1 MKLSGKAAVITGA
14 GSGFGA
20 ELARRFAAEGCH
32 LTLFDLDAEACAR
45 VAAEVREAGGSA
57 VEVAGDVAD
66 PAAAKACMATA
77 MESHGRLDFLLN
89 NAGIGG
95 AMGTIERMKEEDFDQ
110 VFATNVRGVFLFAR
124 EAIPLLAARGGDG
137 DDGGGGVIVNTASTA
152 AFKPRPGTTAYT
164 ASKAAVAAFT
174 RALAVELGPRNI
186 RVNALLPVAADTPF
200 LDKALGNAKG
210 EAIPGMV
217 AGIPL
222 GRLCEVSDYASA
234 AVFLCSAEAAFL
246 TGVLL
251 NLDGGWL
258 SY

>member
-20 ELARRFAAEGCH
+20 ELAMRFAAEGCK
-32 LTLFDLDAEACAR
+32 LTLFDLDAEASAR
-45 VAAEVREAGGSA
+45 VAAQVREAGGSA

-66 PAAAKACMATA
+66 AAAAKACMATA

-95 AMGTIERMKEEDFDQ
+95 AMGPIERMKEEDFDQ

-124 EAIPLLAARGGDG
+124 EAIPLMAAG
-137 DDGGGGVIVNTASTA
+137 DDDSGGGGVIVNTSSTA

-174 RALAVELGPRNI
+174 RALAVELGPRKI

-200 LDKALGNAKG
+200 LDKALGDAKG

-217 AGIPL
+217 KGIPL